1 MQDTHVSR
9 ETSPS
14 IPVKHSMHIT
24 SKLPS
29 VGTTIF
35 TTMSQLALDYQAI
48 NLGQGFP
55 DFNPDPALLQLVTD
69 AMAQGHNQ
77 YPAMAGV
84 PALRAAIAEKVQ
96 ALYGHR
102 YNPESE
108 ITVTSGATEAL
119 MSSIQALTQAGDEV
133 IVLEPCYDAYI
144 PAITLAGAKPVVV
157 PMTPPNQ
164 DAAHYAIDWNR
175 VQAAITPATRAMVL
189 NFPHNPT
196 GILCTENDLDALERI
211 TQNTDIIL
219 ISDEVYEHI
228 VLHGQ
233 QHLSL
238 ARRASLAARS
248 VVISS
253 FGKTYHATGWKIGYC
268 CAPAMLMREIRKVHQ
283 FMVFTVPSPMQV
295 ALAEFMQR
303 QDAYLNLSTFY
314 QEKYDLL
321 HHGLATTRFRPLESA
336 GSFFLIADYSQIST
350 LPETEFAHWLTREHK
365 VTTIPMSAFYQDPEA
380 PQSNHRLVRF
390 CFAKENQTLKD
401 AIARLRQV

>member
-1 MQDTHVSR
+1 MR
-9 ETSPS
+9 
-14 IPVKHSMHIT
+14 IT
-24 SKLPS
+24 SKLPT

-35 TTMSQLALDYQAI
+35 TTMGQLALDHHAI

-55 DFNPDPALLQLVTD
+55 DFNPDKALLQLVTD

-96 ALYGHR
+96 TLYGR
-102 YNPESE
+102 SYNPDTE

-119 MSSIQALTQAGDEV
+119 MSSIQALVQTGDEV

-157 PMTPPNQ
+157 ALTPPT
-164 DAAHYAIDWNR
+164 DDVPHYTIDWNR
-175 VQAAITPATRAMVL
+175 VHAAVTPATRAMVL

-196 GILCTENDLDALERI
+196 GILCTEDDLNALERI

-233 QHLSL
+233 RHLSL
-238 ARRASLAARS
+238 ATREPLAARS

-268 CAPAMLMREIRKVHQ
+268 CAPAALMREIRKVHQ
-283 FMVFTVPSPMQV
+283 FVVFTVPSPMQV

-303 QDAYLNLSTFY
+303 KDAYLGLSAFY

-321 HHGLATTRFRPLESA
+321 HCGLASTRFRPLESA
-336 GSFFLIADYSQIST
+336 GSFFLIADYRQISD
-350 LPETEFAHWLTREHK
+350 LPEAEFAHWLTVEHK
-365 VTTIPMSAFYQDPEA
+365 VTTIPMSAFYQEPDA
-380 PQSNHRLVRF
+380 PQSNHHRVRF
-390 CFAKENQTLKD
+390 CFAKETQTLQD
-401 AIARLRQV
+401 AITRLRQV

>member
-1 MQDTHVSR
+1 MR
-9 ETSPS
+9 
-14 IPVKHSMHIT
+14 IT
-24 SKLPS
+24 SKLPT

-35 TTMSQLALDYQAI
+35 TTMGQLALDHHAI

-55 DFNPDPALLQLVTD
+55 DFNPDKALLQLVTD

-84 PALRAAIAEKVQ
+84 PTLRAAIAEKVQ
-96 ALYGHR
+96 TLYGR
-102 YNPESE
+102 SYNPDTE

-119 MSSIQALTQAGDEV
+119 MSSIQALVQTGDEV

-157 PMTPPNQ
+157 ALTPPT
-164 DAAHYAIDWNR
+164 DDTPHYTIDWNR
-175 VQAAITPATRAMVL
+175 VHAAVTPATRAMVL

-196 GILCTENDLDALERI
+196 GILCTEDDLNALERI
-211 TQNTDIIL
+211 TENTDIIL

-233 QHLSL
+233 RHLSL
-238 ARRASLAARS
+238 ASREILAARS

-268 CAPAMLMREIRKVHQ
+268 CAPAALMREIRKVHQ
-283 FMVFTVPSPMQV
+283 FVVFTVPSPMQV

-303 QDAYLNLSTFY
+303 KDAYLGLSTFY
-314 QEKYDLL
+314 QEKYDHL
-321 HHGLATTRFRPLESA
+321 HRGLASTRFRPLESA
-336 GSFFLIADYSQIST
+336 GSFFLIADYSRISD
-350 LPETEFAHWLTREHK
+350 LPEAEFAHWLTVEHK
-365 VTTIPMSAFYQDPEA
+365 VTTIPMSAFYHAPDA
-380 PQSNHRLVRF
+380 PQSNHQMVRF
-390 CFAKENQTLKD
+390 CFAKETQTLQD

>member
-1 MQDTHVSR
+1 MR
-9 ETSPS
+9 
-14 IPVKHSMHIT
+14 IT

-35 TTMSQLALDYQAI
+35 TTMSQLALDHQAI

-55 DFNPDPALLQLVTD
+55 DFNPDKALLQLVAD

-96 ALYGHR
+96 ALYGRR
-102 YNPESE
+102 YDPDAE

-144 PAITLAGAKPVVV
+144 PAITLAGATPVVV
-157 PMTPPNQ
+157 PLTPPTPDIPQ
-164 DAAHYAIDWNR
+164 FRIDWDR
-175 VQAAITPATRAMVL
+175 VRDAITPATRAMVL

-196 GILCTENDLDALERI
+196 GILCTAEDLDALERI
-211 TQNTDIIL
+211 TQNTDIFL

-238 ARRASLAARS
+238 ATRESLAARS

-268 CAPAMLMREIRKVHQ
+268 CAPAALMREIRKVHQ
-283 FMVFTVPSPMQV
+283 FVVFTVPAPMQV
-295 ALAEFMQR
+295 ALAEFMR
-303 QDAYLNLSTFY
+303 VKDAYLNLSAFY
-314 QEKYDLL
+314 QEKYDVL
-321 HHGLATTRFRPLESA
+321 HQGLSTTRFRPLESA
-336 GSFFLIADYSQIST
+336 GSFFLIADYRQIST
-350 LPETEFAHWLTREHK
+350 LPEAEFARQLTVDHK
-365 VTTIPMSAFYQDPEA
+365 VTTIPMSAFYQA
-380 PQSNHRLVRF
+380 PDAPSSNHHLVRF
-390 CFAKENQTLKD
+390 CFAKADQTLQD
-401 AIARLRQV
+401 AIARLRKV

>member
-1 MQDTHVSR
+1 MRIS
-9 ETSPS
+9 
-14 IPVKHSMHIT
+14 

-35 TTMSQLALDYQAI
+35 TTMSQLALDHQAI

-55 DFNPDPALLQLVTD
+55 DFNPDKALLQRVTD

-96 ALYGHR
+96 ALYDHR
-102 YNPESE
+102 YDPDTE

-119 MSSIQALTQAGDEV
+119 MSSIQALVQPGDEV

-157 PMTPPNQ
+157 PLTPPTRDVPQ
-164 DAAHYAIDWNR
+164 YAIDWNH
-175 VQAAITPATRAMVL
+175 VHAAVTPATRAIVL

-196 GILCTENDLDALERI
+196 GILCAQADLDALERI
-211 TQNTDIIL
+211 TQDTDIIL

-238 ARRASLAARS
+238 ATRETLAARS

-268 CAPAMLMREIRKVHQ
+268 CAPAPIMREIRKVHQ
-283 FMVFTVPSPMQV
+283 FVVFTVPSPMQV
-295 ALAEFMQR
+295 ALAGFLQLK
-303 QDAYLNLSTFY
+303 DAYLNLPAFY
-314 QEKYDLL
+314 QEKYDIL
-321 HHGLATTRFRPLESA
+321 HRGLAATRFRPLRSD
-336 GSFFLIADYSQIST
+336 GSFFLIADYRQISL
-350 LPETEFAHWLTREHK
+350 LPEAEFAHWLTVEHK
-365 VTTIPMSAFYQDPEA
+365 VTTIPMSAFYQA
-380 PQSNHRLVRF
+380 PDAPSSNHQLVRF
-390 CFAKENQTLKD
+390 CFAKENHTLHD
-401 AIARLRQV
+401 AIDRLRKV